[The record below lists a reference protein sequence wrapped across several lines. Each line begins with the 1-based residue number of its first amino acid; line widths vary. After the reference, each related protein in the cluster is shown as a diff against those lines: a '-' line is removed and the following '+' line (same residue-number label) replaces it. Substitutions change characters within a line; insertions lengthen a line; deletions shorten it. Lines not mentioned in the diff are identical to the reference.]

1 MKPRVVGWRAI
12 LAAIA
17 LAVAYCPRAAAEFPI
32 NTYTTGNQSYPA
44 IAMSGSGEFVV
55 VWQHALGLG
64 ADVLGQRFDA
74 TGSPVGSEFA
84 VNTFTTDRQ
93 ILPAVAVDGT
103 GKFVVVWEG
112 QDDRD
117 GDQFGIFA
125 RRYDGAG
132 VPLGEF
138 QVNVYTT
145 GRQVFPRVAAGPGG
159 FVVVW
164 AGTDQDGSSYGIFGR
179 RYDGAGA
186 ALGGE
191 FQVNTYTTGFQFWP
205 DVAVDGAGNFVVVW
219 AMGSE
224 TTELRIVGQRYDS
237 GGVALGGEFQ
247 VSTDTA
253 LANEVPHVAMQ
264 GAGGFLIV
272 WRITRS
278 VSDRDVM
285 ARRYDG
291 AGVPA
296 GAEFRV
302 NTYTRGRQQG
312 ATVAV
317 DGAGGFVVAWGSDD
331 DQDGSAGRVIG
342 QRYDAAGL
350 PLGGEFQLNTHTFS
364 DQRAPTVGADS
375 AGNFVVAWESWYQD
389 GPSLG
394 VFGQRNKPDRI
405 VRGHSMFVRNPGD
418 EDDRMLVAMG
428 KEKPTDIGTSIDG
441 DPTAAGATLRVIASG
456 GTDTDQTYVLDASGW
471 RRLGS
476 TGFGYAGPTGGDG
489 DPVRRV
495 VIKRRPGGS
504 TLFRAILDGGL
515 GSQSLDVVPPDP
527 GDDVRLVLQ
536 FSNGGGTYC
545 VTLGAAFGSTES
557 LDTAQ
562 AWQLSG
568 ATAEAACP
576 P

>member
-1 MKPRVVGWRAI
+1 MKPGVVGWRAI
-12 LAAIA
+12 LAAMA
-17 LAVAYCPRAAAEFPI
+17 LASAYCPGARAEFPI
-32 NTYTTGNQSYPA
+32 NSTTVGNQGLPA
-44 IAMSGSGEFVV
+44 IGMAASGEYVV
-55 VWQHALGLG
+55 VWQHGLGLG
-64 ADVLGQRFDA
+64 ADVFGQRFDA

-117 GDQFGIFA
+117 GHQHGIFA
-125 RRYDGAG
+125 RRYDSAG

-145 GRQVFPRVAAGPGG
+145 GNQVFPRVAAGPAG

-164 AGTDQDGSSYGIFGR
+164 ASADQDGSSYGIFGR

-191 FQVNTYTTGFQFWP
+191 FQVNTYTTGFHFWP
-205 DVAVDGAGNFVVVW
+205 DAATDGAGNFVVVW
-219 AMGSE
+219 ATGTE
-224 TTELRIVGQRYDS
+224 IAELRIVGRRYDS
-237 GGVALGGEFQ
+237 AGVALGGEFQ

-253 LANEVPHVAMQ
+253 LANEVPDVAMH
-264 GAGGFLIV
+264 GAGSFVVV

-278 VSDRDVM
+278 VSDRDVL

-312 ATVAV
+312 AAVAV
-317 DGAGGFVVAWGSDD
+317 DGAGGFLVAWGSDD
-331 DQDGSAGRVIG
+331 GQDGSAGGVFG

-350 PLGGEFQLNTHTFS
+350 PLGGEFQLNSHSFS
-364 DQRAPTVGADS
+364 DQRAPTVGVDG

-394 VFGQRNKPDRI
+394 VFGQRNKPDRV
-405 VRGHSMFVRNPGD
+405 VRGHTLFMRNPGD
-418 EDDRMLVAMG
+418 EDDRLLVAMG
-428 KEKPTDIGTSIDG
+428 SEKPTDIGTSIDG
-441 DPTAAGATLRVIASG
+441 DPTTAGATLRVIASG
-456 GTDTDQTYVLDASGW
+456 GTATDQTYVLDASGW

-489 DPVRRV
+489 DPVRRL
-495 VIKRRPGGS
+495 VIKRRRGGLA
-504 TLFRAILDGGL
+504 LFRAILDGGV

-527 GDDVRLVLQ
+527 GDDVRFVLQ
-536 FSNGGGTYC
+536 FGNGGGTYC

-557 LDTAQ
+557 VDTAQ

-568 ATAEAACP
+568 ATAEPACP